1 MTAGRLVRIAGSIAE
16 VRPLGDASL
25 YELVHVGD
33 RRLLAEVVRLMGD
46 TATIQIHEDTTGL
59 RLGEPVERTGR
70 PLEVELGPGLL
81 GQVLDGVGRP
91 LARLAA
97 ASGDFLAPGADL
109 PTLDRSRR
117 WGFAPRCRIGDD
129 VAAGDVLGEV
139 EEQLG
144 FRHLVLVPPG
154 AGGRVAAVHAG
165 DLGVDDPAV
174 TLGDGKAI
182 ALAHRWPVRLSR
194 PVGER
199 LRSDRPLV
207 TGQRILDLLFPVAE
221 GGSVAVPGGFGTGK
235 TVIEHSLAKFAA
247 ADVVVF
253 VGCGERGNEMAEVL
267 EEFPALIDPRTGRS
281 IMERTVLVVNTSNM
295 PVVAREASVYLG
307 LTVAEYY
314 RDMGLRVAVMV
325 DSLSR
330 WAEALRDIGSR
341 LQEMPGDEGYPAHL
355 ASRLAGLYER
365 TGRARA
371 AGRPARDGAVT
382 LVCAV
387 SPPGGDFSEPVTQA
401 SLRVAGA
408 LWALDAS
415 LAHQRQFPAVDWQT
429 SYSLYV
435 GEIQDFFVRATGPD
449 WPALRGSILSLLQRD
464 AEVREVA
471 ALLGADSLQ
480 DVDRLVLEVAA
491 AAREH
496 VLGQSAY
503 DPNDATSGLD
513 KTYQLARCVDALHR
527 AGRGALDAG
536 RTYDE
541 LDLEPARRAIAELR
555 RAPAARVAERAGEL
569 ERAIA
574 ALGRP
579 A

>member
-1 MTAGRLVRIAGSIAE
+1 MSGGRLVRIAGSIAE

-25 YELVHVGD
+25 YELLHVGE
-33 RRLLAEVVRLMGD
+33 RRLLAEVVRIDGD
-46 TATIQIHEDTTGL
+46 RATIQIHEDTTDL
-59 RLGEPVERTGR
+59 ALGEPVERTGR

-91 LARLAA
+91 LARLAQA
-97 ASGDFLAPGADL
+97 TGDFLAPGADL

-117 WGFAPRCRIGDD
+117 WRFVPRCRVGDE
-129 VAAGDVLGEV
+129 VGAGDVLGEV
-139 EEQLG
+139 EEHPG
-144 FRHLVLVPPG
+144 FAHLVLVPPG
-154 AGGRVAAVHAG
+154 KRGRVAAVHAG
-165 DLGVDDPAV
+165 EIGVADAAV
-174 TLGDGKAI
+174 TLDGGETL
-182 ALAHRWPVRLSR
+182 ALAHRWPVRRPR
-194 PVGER
+194 PVGRR
-199 LRSDRPLV
+199 LRADRPFV

-267 EEFPALIDPRTGRS
+267 AEFPALVDPRSGRS

-307 LTVAEYY
+307 LTVAEYF
-314 RDMGLRVAVMV
+314 RDMGLKVAVMV

-365 TGRARA
+365 TGRAHA
-371 AGRPARDGAVT
+371 AGKPERDGAVT

-401 SLRVAGA
+401 SLRVAGG
-408 LWALDAS
+408 LWALDAN

-429 SYSLYV
+429 SYSLQAA
-435 GEIQDFFVRATGPD
+435 EIQDFFVRATGPD
-449 WPALRGSILSLLQRD
+449 WPALRASILSLLQRD

-480 DVDRLVLEVAA
+480 DADRLVLEVAA

-503 DPNDATSGLD
+503 DPNDATSALD
-513 KTYQLARCVDALHR
+513 KTYRLARAIDAFHR
-527 AGRGALDAG
+527 AGRDLLAGGA
-536 RTYDE
+536 TFDE
-541 LDLEPARRAIAELR
+541 LALAPVRQGIAALR
-555 RAPAARVAERAGEL
+555 RAPDAEVVERGDEL
-569 ERAIA
+569 TRAIA
-574 ALGRP
+574 ALGRRP
-579 A
+579 